1 MHDILR
7 RRNGYKFFTK
17 LDASMQCYTFEL
29 DEESSELCTITT
41 PFGNYRYLRMP
52 MGCCQSS
59 DVSQQ
64 IMESLMNN
72 LEATEV
78 YIDDCDVFHKDWD
91 QHLDDLHKALK
102 KLEDNGFMINPS
114 KCEWG
119 VQKTNF
125 LGHWLTPNGIKP
137 WKKKVDA
144 ILKLQAPRTLKEVRS
159 FKGAVI
165 STEIFI
171 LNDHTSLLL
180 YMSSQG
186 LAKGIRFVGYQ
197 NIKRRL
203 TK

>member
-1 MHDILR
+1 
-7 RRNGYKFFTK
+7 
-17 LDASMQCYTFEL
+17 
-29 DEESSELCTITT
+29 
-41 PFGNYRYLRMP
+41 
-52 MGCCQSS
+52 
-59 DVSQQ
+59 
-64 IMESLMNN
+64 MESLMNN

-102 KLEDNGFMINPS
+102 KLEDNGFIINPS